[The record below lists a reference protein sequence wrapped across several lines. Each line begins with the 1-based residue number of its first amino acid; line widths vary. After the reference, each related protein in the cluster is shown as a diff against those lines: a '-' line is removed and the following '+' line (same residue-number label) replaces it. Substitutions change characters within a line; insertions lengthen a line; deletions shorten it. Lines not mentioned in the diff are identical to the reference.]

1 MLDNNDEIKL
11 EVNEHETL
19 SINDDIEDFI
29 NDNND
34 DFVKS
39 EVKKESRQVFY
50 KFFYINGY
58 LIHFI
63 EYNARQII
71 RLTC

>member
-19 SINDDIEDFI
+19 SINDDNEDFM

-39 EVKKESRQVFY
+39 EVKKESRQLFFI
-50 KFFYINGY
+50 FFYINGY
-58 LIHFI
+58 AF
-63 EYNARQII
+63 Y
-71 RLTC
+71 